1 MSETNFNYLLKYI
14 IIGDSAV
21 GKSNIL
27 TRYVYEK
34 FNEEF
39 QSTLGVEFAAKN
51 AIIENKIY
59 RIQIWDT
66 AGQES
71 FRSITRAYYKN
82 SVCAFIVYDITKR
95 ETFENV
101 QIWLEDIKNQCPET
115 VLLFLV
121 GNKLDLEN
129 ERQISYEEG
138 ENFAQKNNMYF
149 FETSAK
155 TGANIENLFLKSV
168 EIINER
174 IQEDFYDLKT
184 GNCGI
189 KIGNEVNADNIIL
202 NKEKVTTN
210 DNNGGKCCYY
220 YVFFLS
226 ALKYIFA

>member
-27 TRYVYEK
+27 TQYVYEK
-34 FNEEF
+34 FSEEF

-51 AIIENKIY
+51 AVIDNKIY

-66 AGQES
+66 AGTES

-101 QIWLEDIKNQCPET
+101 QVWLDDIKNQCPQT
-115 VLLFLV
+115 VLLVLV

-138 ENFAQKNNMYF
+138 ESFAQKNNMYF

-155 TGANIENLFLKSV
+155 TGVNIENLFLKSA
-168 EIINER
+168 ETINER
-174 IQEDFYDLKT
+174 IQEDFYDLST

-189 KIGNEVNADNIIL
+189 KIGNEVNSDNIVL
-202 NKEKVTTN
+202 NKENVTKS

-220 YVFFLS
+220 Y
-226 ALKYIFA
+226 

>member
-1 MSETNFNYLLKYI
+1 MSEIDFNYLLKYI

-27 TRYVYEK
+27 TQYVYEK
-34 FNEEF
+34 FSEEF

-51 AIIENKIY
+51 AVIDNKIY

-66 AGQES
+66 AGAES

-101 QIWLEDIKNQCPET
+101 QVWLDDIKNQCPQT
-115 VLLFLV
+115 VLLVLV

-138 ENFAQKNNMYF
+138 ESFAQKNNMYF

-155 TGANIENLFLKSV
+155 TGINIENLFLKSA
-168 EIINER
+168 ETINER
-174 IQEDFYDLKT
+174 IQEDFYDLST

-189 KIGNEVNADNIIL
+189 KIGNEVNSDNIVL
-202 NKEKVTTN
+202 NKENVTKS

-220 YVFFLS
+220 Y
-226 ALKYIFA
+226 

>member
-51 AIIENKIY
+51 AIVDNKIY

-82 SVCAFIVYDITKR
+82 SVCAFIVYDITSR
-95 ETFENV
+95 SSFENV
-101 QIWLEDIKNQCPET
+101 KSWLDDIQKQCPQT
-115 VLLFLV
+115 TFLVLV
-121 GNKLDLEN
+121 GNKIDLEN
-129 ERQISYEEG
+129 ERQILYEEG
-138 ENFAQKNNMYF
+138 ASFAEKNNMLF
-149 FETSAK
+149 IETSAK
-155 TGANIENLFLKSV
+155 TGQNIENLFMKSV
-168 EIINER
+168 EVINER
-174 IQEDFYDLKT
+174 INDGCYDLST
-184 GNCGI
+184 NTCGI
-189 KIGNEVNADNIIL
+189 KKGNGDINNNIVL
-202 NKEKVTTN
+202 NKENVDKN
-210 DNNGGKCCYY
+210 KNNGGGKCCYY
-220 YVFFLS
+220 Y
-226 ALKYIFA
+226 

>member
-1 MSETNFNYLLKYI
+1 MSEIDFNYLLKYI

-27 TRYVYEK
+27 TQYVYEK
-34 FNEEF
+34 FSEEF

-51 AIIENKIY
+51 AFIDNKVY

-66 AGQES
+66 AGAES

-101 QIWLEDIKNQCPET
+101 QVWLDDIKNQCPQT
-115 VLLFLV
+115 VLLVLV

-138 ENFAQKNNMYF
+138 ESFAQKNNMYF

-155 TGANIENLFLKSV
+155 TGVNIENLFLKSV
-168 EIINER
+168 ETINER
-174 IQEDFYDLKT
+174 IQEDFYDLST

-189 KIGNEVNADNIIL
+189 KIGNEVNSDNIVL
-202 NKEKVTTN
+202 NKENVTKS

-220 YVFFLS
+220 Y
-226 ALKYIFA
+226 

>member
-1 MSETNFNYLLKYI
+1 MSEIDFNYLLKYI

-27 TRYVYEK
+27 TQYVYEK
-34 FNEEF
+34 FSEEF

-51 AIIENKIY
+51 TVIDNKIY

-66 AGQES
+66 AGAES

-101 QIWLEDIKNQCPET
+101 QVWLDDIKNQCPQT
-115 VLLFLV
+115 VLLVLV

-138 ENFAQKNNMYF
+138 ESFAQKNNMYF

-155 TGANIENLFLKSV
+155 TGVNIENLFLKSV
-168 EIINER
+168 ETINER
-174 IQEDFYDLKT
+174 IQEDFYDLST

-189 KIGNEVNADNIIL
+189 KIGNEVNSDNIVL
-202 NKEKVTTN
+202 NKENVTKT

-220 YVFFLS
+220 Y
-226 ALKYIFA
+226 

>member
-1 MSETNFNYLLKYI
+1 MSEIDFNYLLKYI

-27 TRYVYEK
+27 TQYVYEK
-34 FNEEF
+34 FSEEF

-51 AIIENKIY
+51 ALIDNKIY

-66 AGQES
+66 AGAES

-101 QIWLEDIKNQCPET
+101 QVWLDDIKNQCPQT
-115 VLLFLV
+115 VLLVLV

-138 ENFAQKNNMYF
+138 ESFAQKNNMYF

-155 TGANIENLFLKSV
+155 TGVNIENLFLKSV
-168 EIINER
+168 ETINER
-174 IQEDFYDLKT
+174 IQEDFYDLST

-189 KIGNEVNADNIIL
+189 KIGNEVNSDNIVL
-202 NKEKVTTN
+202 NKENVTKS

-220 YVFFLS
+220 Y
-226 ALKYIFA
+226 

>member
-1 MSETNFNYLLKYI
+1 MSEIDFNYLLKYI

-27 TRYVYEK
+27 TQYVYEK
-34 FNEEF
+34 FSEEF

-51 AIIENKIY
+51 AVIDNKIY

-66 AGQES
+66 AGAES

-101 QIWLEDIKNQCPET
+101 QVWLDDIKNQCPQT
-115 VLLFLV
+115 VLLVLV

-138 ENFAQKNNMYF
+138 ESFAQKNNMYF

-155 TGANIENLFLKSV
+155 TGVNIENLFLKSV
-168 EIINER
+168 ETINER
-174 IQEDFYDLKT
+174 IQEDFYDLST

-189 KIGNEVNADNIIL
+189 KIGNEVISDNIVL
-202 NKEKVTTN
+202 NKENVTKS

-220 YVFFLS
+220 Y
-226 ALKYIFA
+226 

>member
-1 MSETNFNYLLKYI
+1 MSEIDFNYLLKYI

-27 TRYVYEK
+27 TQYVYEK
-34 FNEEF
+34 FSEEF

-51 AIIENKIY
+51 AVIDNKIY

-66 AGQES
+66 AGAES

-101 QIWLEDIKNQCPET
+101 QVWLDDIKNQCPQT
-115 VLLFLV
+115 VLLVLV

-138 ENFAQKNNMYF
+138 ESFAQKNNMYF

-155 TGANIENLFLKSV
+155 TGVNIENLFLKSV
-168 EIINER
+168 ETINER
-174 IQEDFYDLKT
+174 IQEDFYDLST

-189 KIGNEVNADNIIL
+189 KIGNEVNSDNIVL
-202 NKEKVTTN
+202 NKEKVTKS
-210 DNNGGKCCYY
+210 DNNDGKCCYY
-220 YVFFLS
+220 Y
-226 ALKYIFA
+226 

>member
-1 MSETNFNYLLKYI
+1 MSEIDFNYLLKYI

-27 TRYVYEK
+27 TQYVYEK
-34 FNEEF
+34 FSEEF

-51 AIIENKIY
+51 AVIDNKVY

-66 AGQES
+66 AGAES

-101 QIWLEDIKNQCPET
+101 QVWLDDIKNQCPQT
-115 VLLFLV
+115 VLLVLV

-138 ENFAQKNNMYF
+138 ESFAQKNNMYF

-155 TGANIENLFLKSV
+155 TGVNIENLFLKSV
-168 EIINER
+168 ETINER
-174 IQEDFYDLKT
+174 IQEDFYDLST

-189 KIGNEVNADNIIL
+189 KIGNEVNSDNIVL
-202 NKEKVTTN
+202 NKENVTKS

-220 YVFFLS
+220 Y
-226 ALKYIFA
+226 

>member
-1 MSETNFNYLLKYI
+1 MSEIDFNYLLKYI

-27 TRYVYEK
+27 TQYGYEK
-34 FNEEF
+34 FSEEF

-51 AIIENKIY
+51 AVIDNKIY

-66 AGQES
+66 AGAES

-101 QIWLEDIKNQCPET
+101 QVWLDDIKNQCPQT
-115 VLLFLV
+115 VLLVLV

-138 ENFAQKNNMYF
+138 ESFAQKNNMYF

-155 TGANIENLFLKSV
+155 TGVNIENLFLKSA
-168 EIINER
+168 ETINER
-174 IQEDFYDLKT
+174 IQEDFYDLST

-189 KIGNEVNADNIIL
+189 KIGNEVNSDNIVL
-202 NKEKVTTN
+202 NKENVTKS

-220 YVFFLS
+220 Y
-226 ALKYIFA
+226 

>member
-1 MSETNFNYLLKYI
+1 MSEIDFNYLLKYI

-27 TRYVYEK
+27 TQYVYEK
-34 FNEEF
+34 FSEEF

-51 AIIENKIY
+51 AVIDNKIY

-66 AGQES
+66 AGAES

-101 QIWLEDIKNQCPET
+101 QVWLDDIKNQCPQT
-115 VLLFLV
+115 VLLVLV

-138 ENFAQKNNMYF
+138 ESFAQKNNMYF

-155 TGANIENLFLKSV
+155 TGVNIENLFLKSA
-168 EIINER
+168 ETINER
-174 IQEDFYDLKT
+174 IQEDFYDLST

-189 KIGNEVNADNIIL
+189 KIGNEVNSDNIVL
-202 NKEKVTTN
+202 NKENVTKS

-220 YVFFLS
+220 Y
-226 ALKYIFA
+226 

>member
-1 MSETNFNYLLKYI
+1 MSEIDFNYLLKYI
-14 IIGDSAV
+14 IIGDTAV

-27 TRYVYEK
+27 TQYVYEK
-34 FNEEF
+34 FNEVF
-39 QSTLGVEFAAKN
+39 QPTLGVEFAAKN
-51 AIIENKIY
+51 TIIENKIY

-66 AGQES
+66 AGAEN

-101 QIWLEDIKNQCPET
+101 QVWLEDIKNQCPQT
-115 VLLFLV
+115 VLLVLV

-138 ENFAQKNNMYF
+138 ENFAQKNNMFF

-168 EIINER
+168 ETINER
-174 IQEDFYDLKT
+174 IQEGFYDLTT

-189 KIGNEVNADNIIL
+189 KVGNEIDSNNIVL
-202 NKEKVTTN
+202 NKEKVNTS
-210 DNNGGKCCYY
+210 DNNGGKCCSYY
-220 YVFFLS
+220 
-226 ALKYIFA
+226 

>member
-51 AIIENKIY
+51 AIVDNKIY

-82 SVCAFIVYDITKR
+82 SVCAFIVYDITSR
-95 ETFENV
+95 SSFENV
-101 QIWLEDIKNQCPET
+101 KSWLDDIHFLYYLHILSIPVWE
-115 VLLFLV
+115 LFL
-121 GNKLDLEN
+121 
-129 ERQISYEEG
+129 Q
-138 ENFAQKNNMYF
+138 
-149 FETSAK
+149 
-155 TGANIENLFLKSV
+155 
-168 EIINER
+168 
-174 IQEDFYDLKT
+174 FY
-184 GNCGI
+184 NPIRFCW
-189 KIGNEVNADNIIL
+189 
-202 NKEKVTTN
+202 
-210 DNNGGKCCYY
+210 CR
-220 YVFFLS
+220 
-226 ALKYIFA
+226 

>member
-1 MSETNFNYLLKYI
+1 MSEIDFNYLLKYI

-27 TRYVYEK
+27 TQYVYEK
-34 FNEEF
+34 FSEEF

-51 AIIENKIY
+51 TVIDNKIY

-66 AGQES
+66 AGAES

-101 QIWLEDIKNQCPET
+101 QVWLDDIKNQCPQT
-115 VLLFLV
+115 VLLVLV

-138 ENFAQKNNMYF
+138 ESFAQKNNMYF

-155 TGANIENLFLKSV
+155 TGVNIENLFLKSV
-168 EIINER
+168 ETINER
-174 IQEDFYDLKT
+174 IQEDFYDLST

-189 KIGNEVNADNIIL
+189 KIGNEVNSDNIVL
-202 NKEKVTTN
+202 NKENVTKS

-220 YVFFLS
+220 Y
-226 ALKYIFA
+226 

>member
-59 RIQIWDT
+59 RIQIWNT

-101 QIWLEDIKNQCPET
+101 QVWLDDIKNQCPQT
-115 VLLFLV
+115 VLLVLV

-138 ENFAQKNNMYF
+138 ESFAQKNNMYF

-155 TGANIENLFLKSV
+155 TGVKF
-168 EIINER
+168 
-174 IQEDFYDLKT
+174 FYF
-184 GNCGI
+184 
-189 KIGNEVNADNIIL
+189 
-202 NKEKVTTN
+202 
-210 DNNGGKCCYY
+210 YY
-220 YVFFLS
+220 S
-226 ALKYIFA
+226 

>member
-1 MSETNFNYLLKYI
+1 MSEIDFNYLLKYI

-27 TRYVYEK
+27 TQYVYEK
-34 FNEEF
+34 FSEEF

-51 AIIENKIY
+51 AVIDNKIY

-66 AGQES
+66 AGAES

-101 QIWLEDIKNQCPET
+101 QVWLDDIKNQCPQT
-115 VLLFLV
+115 VLLVLV

-138 ENFAQKNNMYF
+138 ESFAQKNNMYF

-155 TGANIENLFLKSV
+155 TGVNIENLFLKSA
-168 EIINER
+168 ETINER
-174 IQEDFYDLKT
+174 IQEDFYDLST

-189 KIGNEVNADNIIL
+189 KIGNEVNSDNIVL
-202 NKEKVTTN
+202 NKENVTKN

-220 YVFFLS
+220 Y
-226 ALKYIFA
+226 

>member
-1 MSETNFNYLLKYI
+1 MSEIDFNYLLKYI

-27 TRYVYEK
+27 TQYVYEK
-34 FNEEF
+34 FSEEF

-51 AIIENKIY
+51 AVIDNKVY

-66 AGQES
+66 AGAES

-101 QIWLEDIKNQCPET
+101 QVWLDDIKNQCPQT
-115 VLLFLV
+115 VLLVLV

-138 ENFAQKNNMYF
+138 ESFAQKNNMYF

-155 TGANIENLFLKSV
+155 TGVNIENLFLKTV
-168 EIINER
+168 ETINER
-174 IQEDFYDLKT
+174 IQEDFYDLST

-189 KIGNEVNADNIIL
+189 KIGNEVNSDNIVL
-202 NKEKVTTN
+202 NKENVTKS

-220 YVFFLS
+220 Y
-226 ALKYIFA
+226 

>member
-1 MSETNFNYLLKYI
+1 MSEIDFNYLLKYI

-27 TRYVYEK
+27 TQYVYEK
-34 FNEEF
+34 FSEEF
-39 QSTLGVEFAAKN
+39 QSTLGVEFASKN
-51 AIIENKIY
+51 AIIDNKIY

-66 AGQES
+66 AGAES

-101 QIWLEDIKNQCPET
+101 QVWLDDIKNQCPQT
-115 VLLFLV
+115 VLLVLV
-121 GNKLDLEN
+121 GNKLDLES

-138 ENFAQKNNMYF
+138 ESFAQKNNMFF

-155 TGANIENLFLKSV
+155 TGINIENLFMKSV
-168 EIINER
+168 ETINER

-189 KIGNEVNADNIIL
+189 KIGNEVNTENIVL
-202 NKEKVTTN
+202 NKEKVTKS
-210 DNNGGKCCYY
+210 DSNGGKCCYY
-220 YVFFLS
+220 Y
-226 ALKYIFA
+226 

>member
-1 MSETNFNYLLKYI
+1 MSEIDFNYLLKYI

-27 TRYVYEK
+27 TQYVYEK

-39 QSTLGVEFAAKN
+39 QSTLGVEFASKN
-51 AIIENKIY
+51 VIIDGKIY

-66 AGQES
+66 AGAEN

-82 SVCAFIVYDITKR
+82 SICAFIVYDITQR
-95 ETFENV
+95 NTFENV
-101 QIWLEDIKNQCPET
+101 KLWLDDIHNQCPQT
-115 VLLFLV
+115 TLLVLV
-121 GNKLDLEN
+121 GNKIDLES

-138 ENFAQKNNMYF
+138 EDFAQKNNMYF

-155 TGANIENLFLKSV
+155 TGKNIENLFLKSV
-168 EIINER
+168 KTINER

-189 KIGNEVNADNIIL
+189 KVGNAVNTDNIVL
-202 NKEKVTTN
+202 NKETVTKE
-210 DNNGGKCCYY
+210 DNNGGKCCSYY
-220 YVFFLS
+220 
-226 ALKYIFA
+226 

>member
-1 MSETNFNYLLKYI
+1 MSEIDFNYLLKYI

-27 TRYVYEK
+27 TQYVYEK
-34 FNEEF
+34 FSEEF

-51 AIIENKIY
+51 AVIDNKIY

-66 AGQES
+66 AGAES

-101 QIWLEDIKNQCPET
+101 QVWLDDIKNQCPQT
-115 VLLFLV
+115 VLLVLV

-138 ENFAQKNNMYF
+138 ESFAQKNNMYF

-155 TGANIENLFLKSV
+155 TGVNIENLFLKSV
-168 EIINER
+168 ETINER
-174 IQEDFYDLKT
+174 IQEDFYDLST

-189 KIGNEVNADNIIL
+189 KIGNEVNSDNIVL
-202 NKEKVTTN
+202 NKENVTKS

-220 YVFFLS
+220 Y
-226 ALKYIFA
+226 

>member
-1 MSETNFNYLLKYI
+1 MSEIDFNYLLKYI

-27 TRYVYEK
+27 TQYVYEK
-34 FNEEF
+34 FSEEF

-51 AIIENKIY
+51 AVIDNKIY

-66 AGQES
+66 AGAES

-101 QIWLEDIKNQCPET
+101 QVWLDDIKNQCPQT
-115 VLLFLV
+115 VLLVLV

-138 ENFAQKNNMYF
+138 ESFAQKNNMYF

-155 TGANIENLFLKSV
+155 TGVNIENLFLKTV
-168 EIINER
+168 ETINER
-174 IQEDFYDLKT
+174 IQEDFYDLST

-189 KIGNEVNADNIIL
+189 KIGNEVNNDNIVL
-202 NKEKVTTN
+202 NKENVTKS

-220 YVFFLS
+220 Y
-226 ALKYIFA
+226 

>member
-1 MSETNFNYLLKYI
+1 MSEIDFNYLLKYI

-27 TRYVYEK
+27 TQYVYEK
-34 FNEEF
+34 FSEEF

-51 AIIENKIY
+51 AIIDNKIY

-66 AGQES
+66 AGAES

-101 QIWLEDIKNQCPET
+101 QVWLDDIKNQCPQT
-115 VLLFLV
+115 VLLVLV

-138 ENFAQKNNMYF
+138 ESFAQKNNMYF

-155 TGANIENLFLKSV
+155 TGVNIENLFLKSV
-168 EIINER
+168 ETINER
-174 IQEDFYDLKT
+174 IQEDFYDLST

-189 KIGNEVNADNIIL
+189 KIGNEVNSDNIVL
-202 NKEKVTTN
+202 NKENVTKS

-220 YVFFLS
+220 Y
-226 ALKYIFA
+226 

>member
-1 MSETNFNYLLKYI
+1 MSEIDFNYLLKYI

-27 TRYVYEK
+27 TQYVYEK
-34 FNEEF
+34 FSEEF

-51 AIIENKIY
+51 AVIDNKVY

-66 AGQES
+66 AGAES

-101 QIWLEDIKNQCPET
+101 QVWLDDIKNQCPQT
-115 VLLFLV
+115 VLLVLV

-138 ENFAQKNNMYF
+138 ESFAQKNNMYF

-155 TGANIENLFLKSV
+155 TGINIENLFLKSA
-168 EIINER
+168 ETINER
-174 IQEDFYDLKT
+174 IQEDFYDLST

-189 KIGNEVNADNIIL
+189 KIGNEVNSDNIVL
-202 NKEKVTTN
+202 NKENVTKS

-220 YVFFLS
+220 Y
-226 ALKYIFA
+226 